1 MLDALESEL
10 LSLKTTAKNEP
21 ILPFYKLWHLLK
33 PFRELDQFQRTFWE
47 NLTNIRNSY
56 KALEIKGLITTT
68 ITKKHGGCF
77 LISRKF
83 SRSFRVKHLILRVLL
98 C

>member
-1 MLDALESEL
+1 MLHALESGL

-21 ILPFYKLWHLLK
+21 ILLFYKFWHLLK

-56 KALEIKGLITTT
+56 KDLEIKGLITVF
-68 ITKKHGGCF
+68 IVSNRRYKVNLASDLVEQGRWLESC
-77 LISRKF
+77 RPDY
-83 SRSFRVKHLILRVLL
+83 
-98 C
+98 

>member
-1 MLDALESEL
+1 MHALESGL
-10 LSLKTTAKNEP
+10 FSLKTTTINEL

-33 PFRELDQFQRTFWE
+33 LFRELDQFQRTFWE
-47 NLTNIRNSY
+47 NLSNIRNSY

-68 ITKKHGGCF
+68 ITKNHGGCF

>member
-56 KALEIKGLITTT
+56 KALEIKGLI
-68 ITKKHGGCF
+68 IEVIASNRRYKVNFASDLGELGRWLESCP
-77 LISRKF
+77 LDY
-83 SRSFRVKHLILRVLL
+83 
-98 C
+98 